1 MQYTPHHQMGLQIY
15 KRFYVIQKVISP
27 LCKCRVFC
35 AVKKLTVPMMTK
47 TPKEEGYYFPAEFVK
62 HDATWLSWPHK
73 EASWPG
79 KIETI
84 YPIYAEFIKL
94 LAEGEKVNINIVDE
108 GMMQKALRHLQQ
120 TSADLSNIEFFM
132 HPTNDAW
139 CRDHGP
145 AFLINPEADQKKIV
159 VDWGYNAWG
168 GKYPPFDL
176 DDNIPTLIAKHYG
189 IPVLYPGIVMEG
201 GSVDFNGKGTV
212 LTTTSCLLNEN
223 RNNQLNQSQIEA
235 YLSNYYGVDNILWL
249 GDGIVGDD
257 TDGHIDDL
265 TRFVNETTVVTVVE
279 EHKHDENYSVLQNI
293 LQSLNTFRLEN
304 GKHLNVV
311 ELPMPSAVVH
321 EGMRLPASYAN
332 FYIGNKYVIVPT
344 FRDKNDDRALD
355 ILQSCFRDRKVVG
368 LDSVDII
375 WGLGS
380 FHCLSQQEPSI

>member
-1 MQYTPHHQMGLQIY
+1 MI
-15 KRFYVIQKVISP
+15 
-27 LCKCRVFC
+27 
-35 AVKKLTVPMMTK
+35 TK
-47 TPKEEGYYFPAEFVK
+47 TPKEEGYYFPAEFAK

-79 KIETI
+79 KIDTI
-84 YPIYAEFIKL
+84 YPVYAEFIKL
-94 LAEGEKVNINIVDE
+94 LAEGERVNINVVDE
-108 GMMQKALRHLQQ
+108 KMKQKALQHLQR
-120 TSADLSNIEFFM
+120 TNADLSKIEFFM

-145 AFLINPEADQKKIV
+145 AFLVNPDAAQKKIV

-176 DDNIPTLIAKHYG
+176 DDNIPTLIAKHYD
-189 IPVLYPGIVMEG
+189 IPVVYPGIVMEG

-212 LTTTSCLLNEN
+212 LTTTSCLLNDN
-223 RNNQLNQSQIEA
+223 RNSQLNQSQIES
-235 YLSNYYGVDNILWL
+235 YLRNYYGVHNILWL

-279 EHKHDENYSVLQNI
+279 EDKEDENYSI
-293 LQSLNTFRLEN
+293 LQDIVRSLNTFRLEN
-304 GKHLNVV
+304 GKQLDVV

-355 ILQSCFRDRKVVG
+355 ILQTCFRDRKVVG

-380 FHCLSQQEPSI
+380 FHCLSQQEPSV